1 MTVSPTARCCMGLIR
16 AAYIPLIV
24 WMLPAR
30 FWWTIMLF
38 EIAILAYEF
47 MCICVDPL
55 YHE

>member
-1 MTVSPTARCCMGLIR
+1 MGLIR